1 MRKSSSW
8 MTLWDDR
15 LMEVIRKK
23 GPSSAGELVDHQ
35 YIHVSK
41 STISRRL
48 NKLAD
53 YELLDRLPN
62 GVYRLTEKGESY
74 LDGKLDAEQLNAQ
87 HSDSDE
93 SIQT

>member
-1 MRKSSSW
+1 MRKSGSW

-62 GVYRLTEKGESY
+62 GVYRLTEKGENY
-74 LDGKLDAEQLNAQ
+74 LDGKLDAEQLNTQ
-87 HSDSDE
+87 HSSSDE
-93 SIQT
+93 SIRS

>member
-1 MRKSSSW
+1 MRKSSPW

-15 LMEVIRKK
+15 LMEVVREE

-53 YELLDRLPN
+53 HGLLDRLPN
-62 GVYRLTEKGESY
+62 GVYRLTKEGEKY
-74 LDGKLDAEQLNAQ
+74 LDGELNAEQLNDQ
-87 HSDSDE
+87 PS
-93 SIQT
+93 

>member
-15 LMEVIRKK
+15 IMEVIRDE
-23 GPSSAGELVDHQ
+23 GPSSASELVDHK

-53 YELLDRLPN
+53 NGLLERLPN
-62 GVYRLTEKGESY
+62 GVYSLTTNGEQY
-74 LDGKLDAEQLNAQ
+74 LDGELNVAKQ
-87 HSDSDE
+87 EFQSK
-93 SIQT
+93 

>member
-1 MRKSSSW
+1 

-15 LMEVIRKK
+15 LMEVIREN
-23 GPSSAGELVDHQ
+23 GPSSAGELVGHQ

-53 YELLDRLPN
+53 YGLLDRLPN

-74 LDGKLDAEQLNAQ
+74 LDGKLNAEQLDQSSN
-87 HSDSDE
+87 DDE
-93 SIQT
+93 SAQE

>member
-1 MRKSSSW
+1 

-62 GVYRLTEKGESY
+62 GVYRLTEKGENY
-74 LDGKLDAEQLNAQ
+74 LDGKLDAEQLNTQ
-87 HSDSDE
+87 HSSSDE
-93 SIQT
+93 SIQS